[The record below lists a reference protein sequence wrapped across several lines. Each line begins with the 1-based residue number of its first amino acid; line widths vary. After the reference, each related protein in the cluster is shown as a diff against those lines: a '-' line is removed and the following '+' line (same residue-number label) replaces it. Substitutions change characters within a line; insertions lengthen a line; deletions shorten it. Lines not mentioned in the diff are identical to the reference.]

1 MSDKPLP
8 PFLQRAVAIR
18 STELKPMQKLLL
30 HTLNSRA
37 DKLGMCWPTQ
47 EQLEIDTGL
56 DQRSI
61 RRIMKLL
68 RSLGLVIF
76 TRAGDHKQR
85 IVYKLNLVHRQST
98 VQPEITVQPGVS
110 SQGLNICTPDTESG
124 VQRTL
129 RSSHRTQSPVYPDT
143 ESGVSS
149 FKRTLKRYI
158 EEEARTQPNS
168 KRKEEQILRLKK
180 WIYVLEN
187 IDLPPQ
193 TISTWLSRCDPIDI
207 IDGTLIVSTESEYCL
222 NWCLSHYADQLSEMK
237 VTIIMN
243 QQTLC
248 LYPDQQN

>member
-1 MSDKPLP
+1 MFNKQLP

-18 STELKPMQKLLL
+18 ETELKPMQKLLL
-30 HTLNSRA
+30 FALNSRA

-61 RRIMKLL
+61 RRIMKRL
-68 RSLGLVIF
+68 RSIGIVIV

-110 SQGLNICTPDTESG
+110 SQGMNICSADTESG

-129 RSSHRTQSPVYPDT
+129 WSSHRTQDPVYPDT

-149 FKRTLKRYI
+149 LKRTLKRYI
-158 EEEARTQPNS
+158 EEEAHAQPNS
-168 KRKEEQILRLKK
+168 KRKEEEILRLKK
-180 WIYVLEN
+180 WIYILEN

-193 TISTWLSRCDPIDI
+193 TISTWLAPFDPIDVV
-207 IDGTLIVSTESEYCL
+207 DGALIVETDSEYRF
-222 NWCLSHYADQLSEMK
+222 NWCLSHYSDRLAEMNVK
-237 VTIIMN
+237 LVLQEM
-243 QQTLC
+243 LV
-248 LYPDQQN
+248 QN